1 MQCHWI
7 EYCHKIWLCLEILSL
22 RSCISLTLLTH
33 WELLSFC
40 LEFVAEDRRTSM
52 ASTTTKCCDPQAC
65 IHPKITRQPANHL
78 TGTATDP
85 TVQHTNQASK
95 SIEILASFSMFSH
108 GLYQKASDKLL
119 RVSSRSSSGSW
130 EVSCAFYLVHWIFI
144 KTQSWYKRW
153 KTPEHPSL

>member
-7 EYCHKIWLCLEILSL
+7 EYCHKLWLCLEILSL
-22 RSCISLTLLTH
+22 CSCICLTLLTH

-65 IHPKITRQPANHL
+65 IHLKITRQPANQL
-78 TGTATDP
+78 VPLETQQFNRPIKRPRALKFL
-85 TVQHTNQASK
+85 S
-95 SIEILASFSMFSH
+95 LFSMFSH

-119 RVSSRSSSGSW
+119 SVSSRSSSGSW

-153 KTPEHPSL
+153 KAPEHPSL